1 MFKNLRT
8 STKLLLLCGLFVGSI
23 VLATYSLI
31 REQQIAI
38 HFVRQELLGTQYL
51 GKLRAVY
58 AAILTDKSSANTGRS
73 LSVDS
78 ALHSLAAAESQTAGS
93 FDTAK
98 LEQDVAAAVRKSSE
112 APVGQKHALIVD
124 ALSKGRDLAAQIG
137 DDSKLALDPDLNS
150 YYLQNLVVKRVP
162 ALLSEIAELQAL
174 MHGAVQAGSLS
185 GEQLRSR
192 YLLLD
197 GMIRSTIEEI
207 KRDSAAAYRGDADG
221 RLKQASA
228 GGIESMV
235 SAVNHYLETAGATT
249 TEQSSLASLTHSYR
263 ATWDSV
269 ESAWAVSSSRTQAP
283 SRCAPL

>member
-38 HFVRQELLGTQYL
+38 NFVRQELLGTQYL

-58 AAILTDKSSANTGRS
+58 AAIFTDELSANAGRS

-98 LEQDVAAAVRKSSE
+98 LEQDVAAAVRKLSSE

-124 ALSKGRDLAAQIG
+124 ALSKARDLAAQIG
-137 DDSKLALDPDLNS
+137 DDFKLALDPDLNS
-150 YYLQNLVVKRVP
+150 YTCK
-162 ALLSEIAELQAL
+162 I
-174 MHGAVQAGSLS
+174 
-185 GEQLRSR
+185 
-192 YLLLD
+192 
-197 GMIRSTIEEI
+197 
-207 KRDSAAAYRGDADG
+207 
-221 RLKQASA
+221 
-228 GGIESMV
+228 
-235 SAVNHYLETAGATT
+235 
-249 TEQSSLASLTHSYR
+249 
-263 ATWDSV
+263 
-269 ESAWAVSSSRTQAP
+269 
-283 SRCAPL
+283 